1 MPIVAYLTTTT
12 TLRGLTGLS
21 SCNNRWWIV
30 IIMRNAVVGH
40 VSEGVVAKTRP
51 RKMGHQN
58 MRFRAK
64 SWVTDSFSISYLLYL
79 RNKNIA

>member
-40 VSEGVVAKTRP
+40 VSEGVVAKSRP
-51 RKMGHQN
+51 KKIGSSKHEISSKILGDE
-58 MRFRAK
+58 RFFDIVPTV
-64 SWVTDSFSISYLLYL
+64 SS
-79 RNKNIA
+79 